1 MYYKTKQLL
10 TGILLLLLVTACGSS
25 TDKNPEYLF
34 RASML
39 VKENHTW
46 YKAFIHFGK
55 LIEERSDGRMKLEV
69 YPSEQLAKELEAIRL
84 IKLGVIDMTIS
95 AGSLTNFAEILT
107 FSDMPFLLK
116 DTLAMHKLINSDIGK
131 RIEREMIEKI
141 GLRPLGYF
149 QRGERHLT
157 SNRPIKHPDD
167 LQELIIRV
175 PNAPS
180 YVVAWKALGAKPTP
194 MAFSEVFSSLQ
205 QGTIEAQEN
214 PFAMIKNAGFS
225 EVQKYLNLT
234 GHLITWGYP
243 LVGEKQFQS
252 LPKDLKAIFLQAAR
266 EMQVY
271 EHRLFLDNESKVQKQ
286 LKDEGMIFVEV
297 DKIAFME
304 NGQEAVYESL
314 SPQMQEVYKSIKKI
328 TQ

>member
-1 MYYKTKQLL
+1 MHSKTNRLL
-10 TGILLLLLVTACGSS
+10 ILILLLLVSACVSS
-25 TDKNPEYLF
+25 SEKNQKYLF
-34 RASML
+34 RASLL

-55 LIEERSDGRMKLEV
+55 LIEKHSNGRLILEV

-84 IKLGVIDMTIS
+84 IKAGVIDMTIS

-116 DTLAMHKLINSDIGK
+116 DTLAMHKLINSPIGK
-131 RIEREMIEKI
+131 RIETEMIEKI

-167 LQELIIRV
+167 LQDLIIRV

-243 LVGEKQFQS
+243 LVGEKQFQN
-252 LPKDLKAIFLQAAR
+252 LPKDLKTIFLQAAK

-271 EHRLFLDNESKVQKQ
+271 EHRLFLENELKVQKQ
-286 LKDEGMIFVEV
+286 LKDKGMIFVEV
-297 DKIAFME
+297 DKISFME
-304 NGQEAVYESL
+304 NGEQAVYESL
-314 SPQMQEVYKSIKKI
+314 SPEMQEIYKSIKKI

>member
-1 MYYKTKQLL
+1 MRRK
-10 TGILLLLLVTACGSS
+10 IH
-25 TDKNPEYLF
+25 YLF
-34 RASML
+34 VGIILVVLTSACSSQIDKKPEFLFKASML

-46 YKAFIHFGK
+46 YRAFVHFGE
-55 LIEERSDGRMKLEV
+55 LIEIRSGGRMKLQV

-84 IKLGVIDMTIS
+84 IRAGVIDMTIS

-107 FSDMPFLLK
+107 FSDMPFLLR
-116 DTLAMHKLINSDIGK
+116 DTLAMHKLIKSSIGK
-131 RIEREMIEKI
+131 RIEREMIQKI
-141 GLRPLGYF
+141 GLRPIGYF

-157 SNRPIKHPDD
+157 SNRPIRHPDD
-167 LQELIIRV
+167 LNELIIRV

-243 LVGEKQFQS
+243 IIGEKQFQR
-252 LPKDLKAIFLQAAR
+252 LPEDLKTIFLEAAE
-266 EMQVY
+266 EMQAF
-271 EHRLFLDNESKVQKQ
+271 EHRLFLENETKVQQ
-286 LKDEGMIFVEV
+286 ELKNAGMTFVEV
-297 DKIAFME
+297 DKTAFMKKGE
-304 NGQEAVYESL
+304 KAVYESL
-314 SPQMQEVYKSIKKI
+314 SPEMQEVYQSIKKT

>member
-1 MYYKTKQLL
+1 MYSKIKQLL
-10 TGILLLLLVTACGSS
+10 IIILFLLVSACASS
-25 TDKNPEYLF
+25 SEKKPEYLF
-34 RASML
+34 RASIL

-55 LIEERSDGRMKLEV
+55 LIEERSNGRMKLEV

-84 IKLGVIDMTIS
+84 IKAGVIDMSIS
-95 AGSLTNFAEILT
+95 AGSLTNFSEILT

-116 DTLAMHKLINSDIGK
+116 DTLAMHKLINSSIGK
-131 RIEREMIEKI
+131 RIETEMIEII

-243 LVGEKQFQS
+243 LVGEKQFQN
-252 LPKDLKAIFLQAAR
+252 LPKDLKTIFLQAAK

-271 EHRLFLDNESKVQKQ
+271 EHRLFLDNESKVQKE
-286 LKDEGMIFVEV
+286 LKDKGMIFVEV

-304 NGQEAVYESL
+304 NGEQAIYESL
-314 SPQMQEVYKSIKKI
+314 SPEMQEIYKSIKKI

>member
-1 MYYKTKQLL
+1 MTKQLL
-10 TGILLLLLVTACGSS
+10 IITLLLLVSACASS
-25 TDKNPEYLF
+25 SEKKPEYLF
-34 RASML
+34 RASIL

-55 LIEERSDGRMKLEV
+55 LIEERSNGRMKLEV

-84 IKLGVIDMTIS
+84 IKAGVIDMSIS

-116 DTLAMHKLINSDIGK
+116 DTLAMHKLINSSIGK
-131 RIEREMIEKI
+131 RIETEMIEII

-243 LVGEKQFQS
+243 LVGEKQFQN
-252 LPKDLKAIFLQAAR
+252 LPKDLKTIFLQAAK

-271 EHRLFLDNESKVQKQ
+271 EHRLFLDNESKVQKE
-286 LKDEGMIFVEV
+286 LKDKGMIFIEV

-304 NGQEAVYESL
+304 NGEQAIYESL
-314 SPQMQEVYKSIKKI
+314 SPEMQEIYKSIKKI

>member
-1 MYYKTKQLL
+1 MTKQLL
-10 TGILLLLLVTACGSS
+10 IIILLLLVTACASS
-25 TDKNPEYLF
+25 SEKKPEYLF
-34 RASML
+34 RASIL

-55 LIEERSDGRMKLEV
+55 LIEERSNGRMKLEV

-84 IKLGVIDMTIS
+84 IKAGVIDMSIS

-116 DTLAMHKLINSDIGK
+116 DTLAMHKLINSSIGK
-131 RIEREMIEKI
+131 RIETEMIEII

-243 LVGEKQFQS
+243 LVGEKQFQN
-252 LPKDLKAIFLQAAR
+252 LPKDLKTIFLQAAK

-271 EHRLFLDNESKVQKQ
+271 EHRLFLDNESKVQKE
-286 LKDEGMIFVEV
+286 LKDKGMIFIEV

-304 NGQEAVYESL
+304 NGEQAIYESL
-314 SPQMQEVYKSIKKI
+314 SPEMQEIYKSIKKI

>member
-46 YKAFIHFGK
+46 YKAFIYFGK
-55 LIEERSDGRMKLEV
+55 LMEERSDGRMKLEV